1 VISEPIQGSL
11 ACTII
16 LIILHMNIGGGGSS
30 GTGGGLLRLI
40 LLLRSYA
47 SLEAG
52 RVGVCCVCVGFH
64 RTPQQPLAS
73 LN

>member
-1 VISEPIQGSL
+1 MISEPIQGSL

-40 LLLRSYA
+40 LLLRFALLSELVGLA
-47 SLEAG
+47 P
-52 RVGVCCVCVGFH
+52 VGVCVSVSTAH
-64 RTPQQPLAS
+64 RS
-73 LN
+73 SR

>member
-1 VISEPIQGSL
+1 MISEPIQGSL

-40 LLLRSYA
+40 LLLRFALLSKLVGLA
-47 SLEAG
+47 S
-52 RVGVCCVCVGFH
+52 VVCVSVSTVH
-64 RTPQQPLAS
+64 RS
-73 LN
+73 SR